1 MGAKDLKIKVI
12 FQDEAREIW
21 SGTLTWN
28 VKILEDWFKA
38 HGTEFAYALPSISIL
53 HHQDVSLPDTGMHL
67 TQLESRTLAFP
78 CSG

>member
-1 MGAKDLKIKVI
+1 MRARALNVKVI

-28 VKILEDWFKA
+28 VKILEDWFEA
-38 HGTEFAYALPSISIL
+38 HGTEFAYALHPTSIL
-53 HHQDVSLPDTGMHL
+53 HHQDVSLADTGMLL

-78 CSG
+78 CSD